1 MIYNPSCSLSLSCQS
16 LRNSCMK
23 LFCFCCPFRRDEK
36 HTPFINQDI
45 DCDGWIYIT
54 LHSNEGHSEHRGQ
67 PLLPCRFCCNTD
79 SLLLGKLCQV
89 KLISWM
95 CMLYAPF
102 RYCVVK
108 NAILDLKDNICSI
121 PARMF
126 QVFMVQYKPHISLWE
141 LAPKTSWKVKQFIN
155 KPKQKKR

>member
-16 LRNSCMK
+16 LRNSCMI
-23 LFCFCCPFRRDEK
+23 LFCFFCPFRRDEK
-36 HTPFINQDI
+36 HSFYQPGHRLWWVDLHHCPFK
-45 DCDGWIYIT
+45 WRT
-54 LHSNEGHSEHRGQ
+54 LGTSR
-67 PLLPCRFCCNTD
+67 CCNTD
-79 SLLLGKLCQV
+79 SLLLGKFCQV

-95 CMLYAPF
+95 CILLYAPF

-108 NAILDLKDNICSI
+108 NAILDLKDNICNI